1 VRSPDYI
8 FRYTRAEIEALVL
21 RAQIRA
27 TGFYA
32 WPAQIVITRTAGHA
46 PARLGRGHMISGYG
60 TTAPSYLALYPRP
73 SRQARIAR

>member
-1 VRSPDYI
+1 VRRS
-8 FRYTRAEIEALVL
+8 E
-21 RAQIRA
+21 Q
-27 TGFYA
+27 
-32 WPAQIVITRTAGHA
+32 QA